1 MNIRR
6 MHRWARS
13 HRHNG
18 DSRSPLP
25 SLALPE
31 SSSEAF
37 TSQPPTI
44 IQHNSEKPKKAPSKT
59 ESQEGINNLLPST
72 PTKGSKK
79 GQKTTVKNI
88 STIFSSPN
96 CTTIMAQ
103 TGTTAILHC
112 EVNDIAENTVTWI
125 RKKNHSLLTVGLVT
139 YSADPRFFAAHGRH
153 PRDWALH
160 IRFAAPGDAGM
171 YECQVPTHPPT
182 SLYVKLVIVEANADI
197 IGGPDKIVQQ
207 GSMLRLSC
215 QVRKSTEPPTY
226 LFWYHENRM
235 INYDLDGV
243 VVTHSRQSSELV
255 IQHAEPR
262 HAGNYTCAPANA
274 KPDSVTVHILHS
286 ETPAAMQHGNQSAT
300 SRANPKPK
308 LIVCLLLYLSCV
320 TNTLLSAF
328 VKGVHLIA

>member
-1 MNIRR
+1 MYVIDHTLSHLHWSVLNGTLYSTFILILFFIHFSV
-6 MHRWARS
+6 HRWARS

-96 CTTIMAQ
+96 CTTVMAQ

-112 EVNDIAENTVTWI
+112 EVNDIAENTVRHTLQRRYEMALFRLI
-125 RKKNHSLLTVGLVT
+125 TLKISVHVVVGCYFELIQLRLRRSGVQTKTNLNHSNRTHLKNGNDQVYEPTGLGWSVCWRVV
-139 YSADPRFFAAHGRH
+139 SSNLPFGAKSPLR
-153 PRDWALH
+153 
-160 IRFAAPGDAGM
+160 I
-171 YECQVPTHPPT
+171 
-182 SLYVKLVIVEANADI
+182 SL
-197 IGGPDKIVQQ
+197 
-207 GSMLRLSC
+207 
-215 QVRKSTEPPTY
+215 
-226 LFWYHENRM
+226 
-235 INYDLDGV
+235 
-243 VVTHSRQSSELV
+243 
-255 IQHAEPR
+255 
-262 HAGNYTCAPANA
+262 
-274 KPDSVTVHILHS
+274 
-286 ETPAAMQHGNQSAT
+286 
-300 SRANPKPK
+300 
-308 LIVCLLLYLSCV
+308 
-320 TNTLLSAF
+320 
-328 VKGVHLIA
+328 